1 MDHDCK
7 IQNIII
13 DLVSTKDKLE
23 NYIID
28 FDNNSEI
35 IELYKSIES
44 YIEKNCIHN
53 IITDYIDID
62 PEHSKNITYCEICMK
77 TFE

>member
-1 MDHDCK
+1 MDNNYK

-13 DLVSTKDKLE
+13 DLVSAKDKLE

-28 FDNNSEI
+28 NENDYEI
-35 IELYKSIES
+35 IELYKTIES

-53 IITDYIDID
+53 IISDYIDID
-62 PEHSKNITYCEICMK
+62 PEHCKNITYCDICMK

>member
-1 MDHDCK
+1 MDNEYRM
-7 IQNIII
+7 QNIII

-28 FDNNSEI
+28 IDNNNEI
-35 IELYKSIES
+35 VELYKNIES
-44 YIEKNCIHN
+44 YIEKNCVHN
-53 IITDYIDID
+53 IISDYIDID
-62 PEHSKNITYCEICMK
+62 PEHCTNITYCDICMK

>member
-1 MDHDCK
+1 MDNDYN
-7 IQNIII
+7 IQHIII

-28 FDNNSEI
+28 VDNNNEI
-35 IELYKSIES
+35 VELYKIIES

-53 IITDYIDID
+53 IISDYIDID
-62 PEHSKNITYCEICMK
+62 PDHCKNITYCDICMK
-77 TFE
+77 TFD

>member
-1 MDHDCK
+1 MDNDYN

-53 IITDYIDID
+53 IISDYIDID
-62 PEHSKNITYCEICMK
+62 QEHCKNITYCDICMK

>member
-1 MDHDCK
+1 MDNNYK

-13 DLVSTKDKLE
+13 DLVSAKDKLE

-28 FDNNSEI
+28 NENDYEI
-35 IELYKSIES
+35 IELYKTFES

-53 IITDYIDID
+53 IISDYIDID
-62 PEHSKNITYCEICMK
+62 PEHCKNITYCDICMK